1 MPVTRFSRQ
10 REAILQALQSR
21 CDHPTAEMLY
31 LTLRKTHPN
40 ISLGTVYRNLTL
52 LEGQGD
58 AQRIR
63 SQEGP
68 DRYDG
73 TTAPHDHLYCRKC
86 GSVVDLPSM
95 EETCNIPKI
104 QAIAKQLGVVVE
116 AQQMSF
122 YGVCA
127 ACAADTQ

>member
-10 REAILQALQSR
+10 REAILQALQAR

-31 LTLRKTHPN
+31 LTLRQTHPN

-52 LEGQGD
+52 LEGQGE

-73 TTAPHDHLYCRKC
+73 GMEPHDHLYCRKC
-86 GSVVDLPSM
+86 GAVVDLPSM
-95 EETCNIPKI
+95 EAALDAQKI
-104 QAIAKQLGVVVE
+104 QTAARKYDVVVE
-116 AQQMSF
+116 AHQISF